1 MSEHKEIIQP
11 DADYVMYAEN
21 MARTYYSKEV
31 FDHAVRVAN
40 YVSDNE
46 LIPQRFRKQCIA
58 LALMHDLLEDTDYQI
73 GDNLGAH
80 FKECLELLTKP
91 KHQTYVEYI
100 KNIRSHVVTH
110 ESAYWVKLADIKDHL
125 SQTETL
131 TERLRDKYVKA
142 LPFLL

>member
-1 MSEHKEIIQP
+1 MSEYKEVP
-11 DADYVMYAEN
+11 HSDADYVMYAAN
-21 MARTYYSKEV
+21 MARKYYSKDA
-31 FDHAVRVAN
+31 FDHAVRVSN
-40 YVSDNE
+40 YVSENK
-46 LIPQRFRKQCIA
+46 LIPRKFRKQCIA
-58 LALMHDLLEDTDYQI
+58 LALMHDLLEDTDYQL
-73 GDNLGAH
+73 GDNLSAH
-80 FKECLELLTKP
+80 FKECLLLLTKP

-131 TERLRDKYVKA
+131 TERLRDKYVAA